1 VSGCEHPPPPAKTP
15 EQEEVLML
23 GTRRLYRYLAD
34 TEGLSVEFVA
44 GVLMGYMAR
53 EHVDECHPGEV
64 ELALSKWLET
74 MAEGE
79 RRDGWVAGYRF
90 NESRGSDAIEPRK
103 DGDAPDA

>member
-15 EQEEVLML
+15 EEEEIAKAK
-23 GTRRLYRYLAD
+23 THRLYKYLAH
-34 TEGLSVEFVA
+34 TEGLTVDFIA
-44 GVLMGYMAR
+44 GVFMGYSAR

-74 MAEGE
+74 MEEGE

-90 NESRGSDAIEPRK
+90 NESRGEHGEPTRQ